1 MDLSPVMVVV
11 AYVAILFARRKLH
24 DRKVQ
29 AWLHKRRRFPLA
41 VLAQPYTCLM
51 AVFMIFYTYL
61 MVSFNILLSRYKWL
75 DPETFTLPNCTL
87 AKSEGWSDYTI
98 PGPLRFMALI
108 SPWCIFLTWIF
119 TLIHW
124 WQHLRSPRSF
134 DEDICWYPSYS
145 HDLAMQVVA
154 LPLVYGIFSL
164 DSVLEMLR
172 LLTGQSFMA
181 ISEERREANP
191 ALEWDRIMLRVNQ
204 KYDTNQELADLYEA
218 WALRCFGMLCFLLVS
233 RQVKREVPTVK
244 YIIST
249 IKDHLRR
256 VTSEGN
262 GDRGILEEIK
272 ILNDPGKL
280 LYQPLQQTSRI
291 GVVVFVWT
299 YALKS
304 GYLLGLNFLAQVD
317 LQLCGPNGKFKP
329 ACSLLPY
336 LDGACFLASTLAIY
350 NIVVFEHNLSDI
362 LNEGQFRPFAKFLGV
377 KLMVSIAF
385 IQSFALNVLAK
396 FFWDLSKEQID
407 LCYSCLV
414 CCEVVPLSLLLY
426 YAWRPCQDDWH
437 AGDFY
442 GHLRPQGGMET
453 SMQGFQG
460 RGQLADED
468 ASSFD
473 ESLQFQQSRELSISM
488 EPRQALHDELTGF
501 IELRGE
507 VEACEAKVIEDLVNT
522 LSKGIKATYRP
533 AALFRT
539 SGASFRQPAPGGSRS
554 LLTTF

>member
-1 MDLSPVMVVV
+1 
-11 AYVAILFARRKLH
+11 
-24 DRKVQ
+24 
-29 AWLHKRRRFPLA
+29 
-41 VLAQPYTCLM
+41 
-51 AVFMIFYTYL
+51 
-61 MVSFNILLSRYKWL
+61 
-75 DPETFTLPNCTL
+75 
-87 AKSEGWSDYTI
+87 
-98 PGPLRFMALI
+98 LRFMSLI

-172 LLTGQSFMA
+172 LLTGQSYMA
-181 ISEERREANP
+181 IPEQRRDANP
-191 ALEWDRIMLRVNQ
+191 VLEWDRILLRVDQ
-204 KYDTNQELADLYEA
+204 KYDTNTELADLYEA

-249 IKDHLRR
+249 IKDHLGR
-256 VTSEGN
+256 VASEGN

-304 GYLLGLNFLAQVD
+304 GYLLGLNFLAQLD
-317 LQLCGPNGKFKP
+317 LQLCGPNGKFPP

-377 KLMVSIAF
+377 KLMVSITF

-396 FFWDLSKEQID
+396 FLWNLSKEQID

-442 GHLRPQGGMET
+442 GHLLPQGGIEA
-453 SMQGFQG
+453 SMQAFQG
-460 RGQLADED
+460 KGQLADED

-473 ESLQFQQSRELSISM
+473 ESRQFQQSRELSISM
-488 EPRQALHDELTGF
+488 DPRQALHDELTGF

-507 VEACEAKVIEDLVNT
+507 FEACEAQVIEDLVNT
-522 LSKGIKATYRP
+522 LSKKVKATYRP

-539 SGASFRQPAPGGSRS
+539 SGASQRHPAPNGSRS
-554 LLTTF
+554 LLSTF